1 MQKKIGRQTIKFETP
16 IKIIGAFSSAGKKEA
31 EGPMGTYFDTTY
43 NDDKMNQSSFEKAES
58 ELLKTTV
65 LGAMSKT
72 QLTFQNIDYIFSG
85 DLLNQC
91 ISTTFAIK
99 DFGIPFFGIFGAC
112 STICEGISLGSMA
125 VDGGFAKNVIAVTSS
140 HFCSAERQF
149 RFPLEY
155 GGARTP
161 TAQWTVTG
169 SGAVVLSKEGNG
181 PAITHITTG
190 KIVDMGIKDANNM
203 GAAMAPAAADVIKTH
218 LMETKREP
226 SYYDLIV
233 TGDLGKVGMDINA
246 KLLMKHSINI
256 QDNYQDCGEMIF
268 DPLIQNTKSGGSGC
282 GCCASV
288 FCGYFMKMLKAKKLN
303 RILLVATGAL
313 MSPTSAGQGLTIPG
327 IAHAVA
333 IENTEG

>member
-1 MQKKIGRQTIKFETP
+1 MQKKLGRQTIKFESP
-16 IKIIGAFSSAGKKEA
+16 IKITGAFSSVGKKEA
-31 EGPMGTYFDTTY
+31 QGPLGEYFDKKFS
-43 NDDKMNQSSFEKAES
+43 DDKMNQSSFEKAES

-65 LGAMSKT
+65 LGAISKA
-72 QLTFQNIDYIFSG
+72 QLRFDDIDYIFSG

-112 STICEGISLGSMA
+112 STMCEGLSLGSMA
-125 VDGGFAKNVIAVTSS
+125 IDGGFAKNVIAVTSS

-169 SGAVVLSKEGNG
+169 SGAVILSRDGIG
-181 PAITHITTG
+181 PSVTHITTG

-218 LMETKREP
+218 LLETGRAS

-233 TGDLGKVGMDINA
+233 TGDLGKVGMDINIQ
-246 KLLMKHSINI
+246 LLKKHSIDITN
-256 QDNYQDCGEMIF
+256 NYSDCGDMIF
-268 DPLIQNTKSGGSGC
+268 DAESQNTKSGGSGC
-282 GCCASV
+282 GCCGSV
-288 FCGYFMKMLKAKKLN
+288 FCGYFMKQLKEKRFN

-313 MSPTSAGQGLTIPG
+313 MSTTSSGQGLTIPG

>member
-1 MQKKIGRQTIKFETP
+1 MQKKLGRQTVKFESPT
-16 IKIIGAFSSAGKKEA
+16 KIIGAFSSVGTKEA
-31 EGPMGTYFDTTY
+31 QGPLGKYFDKRFS
-43 NDDKMNQSSFEKAES
+43 DDKMNQSSFEKAES

-65 LGAMSKT
+65 LGAISKA
-72 QLTFQNIDYIFSG
+72 QLRFDDIDYIFSG

-112 STICEGISLGSMA
+112 STMCEGLSLGSMA
-125 VDGGFAKNVIAVTSS
+125 IDGGFAKNVIAVTSS

-169 SGAVVLSKEGNG
+169 SGAVILSSKGDG
-181 PAITHITTG
+181 PSVTHITTG

-218 LMETKREP
+218 LLETDRSP

-233 TGDLGKVGMDINA
+233 TGDLGKVGMDIN
-246 KLLMKHSINI
+246 KELLKKHSIDIAN
-256 QDNYQDCGEMIF
+256 NYSDCGDMIF
-268 DPLIQNTKSGGSGC
+268 DADKQNTKSGGSGC
-282 GCCASV
+282 GCCGSV
-288 FCGYFMKMLKAKKLN
+288 FCGYFMKQLKEKKLN

-313 MSPTSAGQGLTIPG
+313 MSTTSSGQGLTIPG

>member
-1 MQKKIGRQTIKFETP
+1 MQKKLGRQTVRFE
-16 IKIIGAFSSAGKKEA
+16 KDIIITGSFSSVGKKES
-31 EGPMGTYFDTTY
+31 EGPLGKYFHKVYTDE
-43 NDDKMNQSSFEKAES
+43 KMNQTSFEKAES
-58 ELLKTTV
+58 ELLKSTV
-65 LGAMSKT
+65 LGAMSDCAE
-72 QLTFQNIDYIFSG
+72 QFENIDYIFSG

-112 STICEGISLGSMA
+112 STMCEGLSLGAMA
-125 VDGGFAKNVIAVTSS
+125 IDGNFAKKVVAVTSS

-169 SGAVVLSKEGNG
+169 SGAAVLSDEGEG
-181 PAITHITTG
+181 PVITHITTG

-218 LMETKREP
+218 LLETKRDP

-233 TGDLGKVGMDINA
+233 TGDLGKVGMDINVD
-246 KLLMKHSINI
+246 LLKKHSFDI
-256 QDNYQDCGEMIF
+256 QNNYRDCGDMIF
-268 DPLIQNTKSGGSGC
+268 DAKKQNTKSGGSGC
-282 GCCASV
+282 GCCGSV
-288 FCGYFMKMLKAKKLN
+288 FCGYFMKMLKKKNIN
-303 RILLVATGAL
+303 RLLLVATGAL

-333 IENTEG
+333 IENKE

>member
-1 MQKKIGRQTIKFETP
+1 MQKKIGRQTVKFQSP
-16 IKIIGAFSSAGKKEA
+16 IIINGAFSSVGKKESQ
-31 EGPMGTYFDTTY
+31 GPLGEYFDKKY
-43 NDDKMNQSSFEKAES
+43 SDDKMNQSSFEKAES
-58 ELLKTTV
+58 ELMKGTV
-65 LGAMSKT
+65 LGAMSKA
-72 QLTFQNIDYIFSG
+72 QLTFDKIDYIFSG

-112 STICEGISLGSMA
+112 STMCEGLSLGSMA
-125 VDGGFAKNVIAVTSS
+125 IDGDFAKNVIAVTSS

-169 SGAVVLSKEGNG
+169 SGAVILSKEGNG
-181 PAITHITTG
+181 PSVTHITTG

-218 LMETKREP
+218 LLETKRDP

-233 TGDLGKVGMDINA
+233 TGDLGKVGMDINI
-246 KLLMKHSINI
+246 KLLKSHSIDI
-256 QDNYQDCGEMIF
+256 QDNYVDCGDMIF
-268 DPLIQNTKSGGSGC
+268 DAEKQNTKSGGSGC
-282 GCCASV
+282 GCCGSV
-288 FCGYFMKMLKAKKLN
+288 FCGYFMKKLKEKSLN

-313 MSPTSAGQGLTIPG
+313 MSTTSSGQGLTIPG

-333 IENTEG
+333 IENMEG